1 MARLDISDNILS
13 RRGVRAECR
22 GLEGGGGLV
31 GLVRLLG
38 HEHDAAVLAGLDADG
53 LYSLS

>member
-1 MARLDISDNILS
+1 M
-13 RRGVRAECR
+13 RAECR

-31 GLVRLLG
+31 GLAGLLG

-53 LYSLS
+53 LYPLS